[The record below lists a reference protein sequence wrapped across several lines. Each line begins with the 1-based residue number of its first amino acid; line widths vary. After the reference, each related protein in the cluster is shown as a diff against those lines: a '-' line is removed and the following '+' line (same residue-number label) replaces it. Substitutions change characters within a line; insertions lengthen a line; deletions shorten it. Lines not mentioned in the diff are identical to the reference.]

1 MHSRTGLPQTTQ
13 SSVDLREGI
22 LYLGEEE
29 IPLQYVPSLGE
40 LVCQHCFASISVTVP
55 PFSEMLIPA
64 RINPLTAS
72 DKWYLLEPSNAS
84 LPSEGILVG
93 KTLVDTQHDEVPVR
107 VLNLE
112 QQPRLI
118 SKDTLLTSFEPVL
131 SVQSGSLLTHLEK
144 DSHELP
150 VCVKSL

>member
-1 MHSRTGLPQTTQ
+1 M
-13 SSVDLREGI
+13 
-22 LYLGEEE
+22 
-29 IPLQYVPSLGE
+29 
-40 LVCQHCFASISVTVP
+40 LV
-55 PFSEMLIPA
+55 PA

-93 KTLVDTQHDEVPVR
+93 KTLVDTQHDEAPVR

-112 QQPRLI
+112 QQPRRI